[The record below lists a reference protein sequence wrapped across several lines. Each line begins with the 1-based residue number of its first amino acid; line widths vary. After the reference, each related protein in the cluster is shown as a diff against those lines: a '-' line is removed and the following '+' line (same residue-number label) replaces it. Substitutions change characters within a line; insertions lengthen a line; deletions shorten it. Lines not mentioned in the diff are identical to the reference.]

1 MFLTALSLSAS
12 LGHSVQIMF
21 RNNSLIYPVLLI
33 LLFVL
38 CVVLGLGYMVDRAVL
53 QDVRRALMVEKS
65 KWVADAIQKSLE
77 ETINQTAL
85 FKESWV
91 DSLTWLPDAPSQTHA
106 DQAKKSKDSGQFEE
120 RWEKLRQLFPLWQLD
135 FLLVLQPDG
144 KVYHQLPEDLTD
156 KEPFSSELLEMAQQ
170 ELQTQDLWMTL
181 DRLDGQLSVQ
191 VFSYLPNEQGKGK
204 TLVVFGLYLERIIT
218 QLEADHPD
226 LHFLLV
232 SDEDMLGA
240 DPVARDP
247 ELLDQERIDQAIEN
261 NRSQFDDN
269 TRLPWNLYYAPL
281 QLLDQTVCLVIP
293 IEKQQV
299 KNILKRSQKKVRQA
313 GGYTLLAVLLAGIM
327 LYLLIVRPLRKLRA
341 QARAVLIQTVDEN
354 RTSDSTVWNH
364 EIKATQ
370 HALSAVLHKMGEGR

>member
-1 MFLTALSLSAS
+1 
-12 LGHSVQIMF
+12 
-21 RNNSLIYPVLLI
+21 
-33 LLFVL
+33 
-38 CVVLGLGYMVDRAVL
+38 MVDRAVL

-91 DSLTWLPDAPSQTHA
+91 DSLTWLPDASPEKQA
-106 DQAKKSKDSGQFEE
+106 DQAKKPKDSEQFEE

-144 KVYHQLPEDLTD
+144 KVQHQLPEDLSG
-156 KEPFSSELLEMAQQ
+156 KEPFSNELLEMAQQ

-191 VFSYLPNEQGKGK
+191 VFSYLPNEQGKGN

-218 QLEADHPD
+218 QLETDHPD

-247 ELLDQERIDQAIEN
+247 ELLDQDLIEQAIES

-269 TRLPWNLYYAPL
+269 IRLPWNLYYAPM

-313 GGYTLLAVLLAGIM
+313 GGYTLLAVVLAGIM
-327 LYLLIVRPLRKLRA
+327 LYILIVRPLRRLRA

-354 RTSDSTVWNH
+354 RTTDSTVWNH

-370 HALSAVLHKMGEGR
+370 QALSVVLHNVGEGR